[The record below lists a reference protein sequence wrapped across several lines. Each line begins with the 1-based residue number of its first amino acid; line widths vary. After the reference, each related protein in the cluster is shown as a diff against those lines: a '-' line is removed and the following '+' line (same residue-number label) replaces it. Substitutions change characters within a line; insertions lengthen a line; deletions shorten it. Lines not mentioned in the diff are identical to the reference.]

1 MGKTYMTT
9 SQYQKSLQRELA
21 KLNQRIDMMIIK
33 GQSYVAESKK
43 HKMLLRQLRS
53 LQGQSFFS
61 RFMTNSMSF

>member
-9 SQYQKSLQRELA
+9 AQYQKSLQRELA